1 MIIFIANYLIAF
13 ETKRKTYELKRN
25 GFANGLK

>member
-1 MIIFIANYLIAF
+1 MIKFIATFLVAF

>member
-13 ETKRKTYELKRN
+13 ETKRKTYELKPN
-25 GFANGLK
+25 SFANGLK